1 MSEALHSLWARLF
14 PQGHEITVSGDT
26 LFGSAM
32 TSMGAVHV
40 LGTTQHVAVNSR
52 IALTLAQHV
61 MHCIEQDQDLDQP
74 RPIVM
79 IADTQ
84 GQELSRRE
92 ELLGLNGYFA
102 HLARCVEGARLRG
115 HPLVTLIHG
124 EAVSGGFLAFGL
136 LADRIIALPQVEV
149 RVMDLRA
156 MSRIT
161 RIDYSRLTELAQV
174 SPVFAPGPENYWRM
188 GGIHEIWT
196 ETDNWA
202 ERLTEQFMVSH
213 QDQRPLLGL
222 ERKGRLLA
230 APVAERVIHAASAST
245 KA

>member
-1 MSEALHSLWARLF
+1 MSDTLSSLWARLF
-14 PQGHEITVSGDT
+14 PQGSDIQVTGDT
-26 LFGSAM
+26 LSGM
-32 TSMGAVHV
+32 GQTREGAVHV
-40 LGTTQHVAVNSR
+40 IGTTNHVAVNSA
-52 IALTLAQHV
+52 IALSLSQSII
-61 MHCIEQDQDLDQP
+61 HCIEQDQNHPL
-74 RPIVM
+74 PIVM

-102 HLARCVEGARLRG
+102 HLARCVEAARVKG
-115 HPLVTLIHG
+115 HRLITLIHG

-161 RIDYSRLTELAQV
+161 RIYYTRLTELAKH

-188 GGIHEIWT
+188 GGIHEMWSLD
-196 ETDNWA
+196 DNW
-202 ERLTEQFMVSH
+202 EECLLKQLH
-213 QDQRPLLGL
+213 GPNIDQRPELGL
-222 ERKGRLLA
+222 ERQGRELA
-230 APVAERVIHAASAST
+230 SSVAQRVIHATTST
-245 KA
+245 TKT

>member
-1 MSEALHSLWARLF
+1 MTDLLTSLWARLF
-14 PQGHEITVSGDT
+14 PSGFDIQVTGNT
-26 LFGSAM
+26 LSGVGQ
-32 TSMGAVHV
+32 TREGTVHV
-40 LGTTQHVAVNSR
+40 IGTTNHVAVNSK
-52 IALTLAQHV
+52 IALDLSQLILN
-61 MHCIEQDQDLDQP
+61 CIEQDQSHPL
-74 RPIVM
+74 PIVM

-102 HLARCVEGARLRG
+102 HLARCVEAARIKG
-115 HPLVTLIHG
+115 HRLITLIHG

-161 RIDYSRLTELAQV
+161 RIDYTRLIELAQH

-188 GGIHEIWT
+188 GGIHEIWRL
-196 ETDNWA
+196 EDNW
-202 ERLTEQFMVSH
+202 EECLLKELHGSTE
-213 QDQRPLLGL
+213 DQRPQLGL
-222 ERKGRLLA
+222 ERQGRKLA
-230 APVAERVIHAASAST
+230 SSVAKRIIHATTSST
-245 KA
+245 KT